1 MLGGDVTSHS
11 ARRIDDADL
20 ADILELSE
28 GMSAEDLDS
37 MLSALPPHIV
47 NAFWDFLSKGSGNDE
62 SRTAPATPL
71 LQAEELD
78 PKYKRRDHLEYLS
91 DVLAKA
97 VTDVENGKNR
107 FIAVSMP
114 PRMGKSDLGS
124 TKFPTWVLRKHPDWK
139 IGLISHSPSLAVLWG
154 RTVRDLVVSF
164 SSVLGVSL
172 TKDSKA
178 VQEWYTTSKGSVI
191 SRSIR
196 ESITGLGFK
205 VLIIDDAVKDF
216 ADAHSLTQREYLWDW
231 WKSNAY
237 TRLEEPYLVV
247 VIGTRWHEDDI
258 IGRLLS
264 AEYEGSPEDWEVV
277 KFPAIAE
284 ADDVLGREP
293 GDPLYSP
300 ILEETREEALA
311 RWDRLRRTVG
321 TYTWSALYQQA
332 PSPSKGAIFDTDWW
346 RFWTKNEALASRDDD
361 GNLDPNGRVV
371 YLDPD
376 SHLRTARWLDSWD
389 MAFKATSDSD
399 YVVGQRW
406 AQLGALKYLLFQQRA
421 RLTFTA
427 TLARVL
433 DWADPNGSTPWAR
446 YVHERV
452 VEDKAN
458 GTAIIDMLKEKVS
471 GIVPENPSESK
482 EARARAVTP
491 DWEAGNIIIP
501 LPSDPGNEW
510 VVDLLS
516 EFREFPTGVHD
527 DQVDAGTQAI
537 KKMRT
542 PQAGS
547 VNTPSGRTVNSRRG
561 RVAQT
566 QRRITRAGGRG

>member
-1 MLGGDVTSHS
+1 MTTNV
-11 ARRIDDADL
+11 RRIDDADL

-28 GMSAEDLDS
+28 GMDEHELSV
-37 MLSALPPHIV
+37 MLSTLPPHIV
-47 NAFWDFLSKGSGNDE
+47 NAFWDYLRKGSGQDE

-71 LQAEELD
+71 LQAQELD
-78 PKYKRRDHLEYLS
+78 SKYKTRDHLQYLS
-91 DVLAKA
+91 DRLAKA
-97 VTDVENGKNR
+97 MEDVENGQNR
-107 FIAVSMP
+107 MITVSMP

-154 RTVRDLVVSF
+154 RTVRDLVTSF
-164 SSVLGVSL
+164 ASVLGITL

-205 VLIIDDAVKDF
+205 VMIIDDAVKDF
-216 ADAHSLTQREYLWDW
+216 ADAHSATQRESLWNW
-231 WKSNAY
+231 WTANAF
-237 TRLEEPYLVV
+237 TRLEEPFLVV

-264 AEYEGSPEDWEVV
+264 AEHEGSPEDWEVI

-284 ADDVLGREP
+284 DDDVLGREP

-311 RWDRLRRTVG
+311 RWARLKRSVG
-321 TYTWSALYQQA
+321 SYAWSALYQQS

-346 RFWTKNEALASRDDD
+346 RFWTRNEALASRDDD
-361 GNLDPNGRVV
+361 GNIDPNGRIV
-371 YLDPD
+371 YIQPETDLA
-376 SHLRTARWLDSWD
+376 HARWIDSWD

-406 AQLGALKYLLFQQRA
+406 AQKGALKFLMFQHRA
-421 RLTFTA
+421 RMTFTV
-427 TLARVL
+427 TLAKVKA
-433 DWADPNGSTPWAR
+433 WADPTSGSAPWSEF
-446 YVHERV
+446 VHERLI
-452 VEDKAN
+452 EDKAN
-458 GTAIIDMLKEKVS
+458 GTAIMDAIKDVIS
-471 GIVPENPSESK
+471 GVVPTNPTESK

-491 DWEAGNIIIP
+491 DWEAGNVLVP

-510 VVDLLS
+510 VTDLLS
-516 EFREFPTGVHD
+516 EFREFPTGAHD
-527 DQVDAGTQAI
+527 DQVDAGTQAVH
-537 KKMRT
+537 KMRT
-542 PQAGS
+542 PQQS
-547 VNTPSGRTVNSRRG
+547 SMNSPSRLGKVDDRRG
-561 RVAQT
+561 KVAQT
-566 QRRITRAGGRG
+566 QRRISRAGGRG

>member
-1 MLGGDVTSHS
+1 MTTNV
-11 ARRIDDADL
+11 RRIDDADL

-28 GMSAEDLDS
+28 GMSEHELEV

-47 NAFWDFLSKGSGNDE
+47 NAFWAYLSKGQGNDE
-62 SRTAPATPL
+62 SRSAPPTPL
-71 LQAEELD
+71 AQAQELD
-78 PKYKRRDHLEYLS
+78 PKYRKRDHLEYLS
-91 DVLAKA
+91 DRLAQAIK
-97 VTDVENGKNR
+97 DVEGGKNR

-139 IGLISHSPSLAVLWG
+139 IGLISHSPSLAVNWG

-164 SSVLGVSL
+164 STILGITL

-205 VLIIDDAVKDF
+205 VLIVDDAVKDF
-216 ADAHSLTQREYLWDW
+216 ADAHSATQREWLWNW
-231 WKSNAY
+231 WTANAY

-247 VIGTRWHEDDI
+247 FIGTRWHEDDV

-264 AEYEGSPEDWEVV
+264 AEHEGDPLEWEVI

-284 ADDVLGREP
+284 EDDVLGREP

-311 RWDRLRRTVG
+311 RWGRVKRAVG
-321 TYTWSALYQQA
+321 SYAWSALYQQS

-346 RFWTKNEALASRDDD
+346 RFWTRNEALASKDDD
-361 GNLDPNGRVV
+361 GNPDPDGRVV
-371 YLDPD
+371 YIQPETDLV
-376 SHLRTARWLDSWD
+376 SARWLDSWD

-406 AQLGALKYLLFQQRA
+406 AQRGALKFLMFQHRA
-421 RLTFTA
+421 RMTFTG
-427 TLARVL
+427 TLAKMK
-433 DWADPNGSTPWAR
+433 DWASPTGSSPWS
-446 YVHERV
+446 YLVHERL

-458 GTAIIDMLKEKVS
+458 GTAIIDVLKEEIS
-471 GIVPENPSESK
+471 GLVPVNPTESK

-491 DWEAGNIIIP
+491 DWEAGQILVP

-510 VVDLLS
+510 VVDMLS
-516 EFREFPTGVHD
+516 EFREFPNGTHD
-527 DQVDAGTQAI
+527 DQVDAGTQAVSR
-537 KKMRT
+537 MRA
-542 PQAGS
+542 PMQS
-547 VNTPSGRTVNSRRG
+547 SMNTPSQMGKIDSRRG

-566 QRRITRAGGRG
+566 QRRISRAGGRG